1 MKKVTKY
8 ITIILGLV
16 ILLTGCLDEDLVK
29 LPDMTN
35 GAVPY
40 LVKDAATDQVIDFFN
55 KEIFNTT
62 ISYWI
67 GADEGADQ
75 VQSVSIVA
83 TYNGGD
89 PIEFTGGAANLPLPA
104 QITITT
110 DDILSKFGL
119 AIEELEIGDQIIFGA
134 DLTMKDGRVLPAFTP
149 TGNFGYAPELRTTP
163 RNDIYSVYF
172 VTCVSNIPVEG
183 SWTSI
188 CTTDWDTETTNENVS
203 IEALGNGEYAFSD
216 VTAGFYELF
225 DFNQNQPAT
234 VTDVCNSL
242 TITDAADAQFT
253 IVADPDNDGEWD
265 PATETFTVYWF
276 DSGNAIKG
284 KTILTR
290 N

>member
-1 MKKVTKY
+1 MKKITKY

-16 ILLTGCLDEDLVK
+16 ILLTGCRDEDLVK
-29 LPDMTN
+29 LPDMEN
-35 GAVPY
+35 GAIPY
-40 LVKDAATDQVIDFFN
+40 LVKDEATDQVIDFFN
-55 KEIFNTT
+55 KETFNTS
-62 ISYWI
+62 IDYWV
-67 GADEGADQ
+67 GEGEGADQ
-75 VQSVSIVA
+75 VQSMQIVG

-89 PIEFTGGAANLPLPA
+89 PVVFADGAANLPLPA
-104 QITITT
+104 QITLNTN
-110 DDILSKFGL
+110 DILEKFGL
-119 AIEELEIGDQIIFGA
+119 AIDDLDIGDQIVFGA
-134 DLTMKDGRVLPAFTP
+134 DLTMKDGRVLTAFSP
-149 TGNFGYAPELRTTP
+149 TGNFGYSPELRTTP

-183 SWTSI
+183 TWTSI

-225 DFNQNQPAT
+225 GFNQNQPAT

-242 TITDAADAQFT
+242 TITDAANAQFG
-253 IVADPDNDGEWD
+253 IGDDPDNVGEWD

-276 DSGNAIKG
+276 DQGNAIKG